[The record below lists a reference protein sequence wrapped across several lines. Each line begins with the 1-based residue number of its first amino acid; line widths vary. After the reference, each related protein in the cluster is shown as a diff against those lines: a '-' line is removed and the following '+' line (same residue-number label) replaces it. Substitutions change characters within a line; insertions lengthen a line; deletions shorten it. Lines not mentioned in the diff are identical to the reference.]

1 MLKIFK
7 KESLEDT
14 RKRIRSGI
22 KSDNYTRLIQCIIMD
37 GFNGYKRDFNVY
49 KVNEHGRR
57 NRCS

>member
-22 KSDNYTRLIQCIIMD
+22 QSDNYTRLIQCIIRD
-37 GFNGYKRDFNVY
+37 GFYGHRRDLNVY

-57 NRCS
+57 S